1 MAGKSGGFGNTVS
14 SGKRAVTVSVSE
26 IKKNKAGKVTAG
38 DQLALTGLAAWC
50 PVPSRG
56 GAMGCGCGWGPPR
69 QPRGWL
75 PFCKSW
81 SYASPVNIVH
91 IVFESLHVN
100 PNNHK
105 VMAIHMG
112 VLTHLQTERR
122 DRLQPNQEGSSKH
135 QTYYHITL

>member
-50 PVPSRG
+50 PAPSRG
-56 GAMGCGCGWGPPR
+56 GALGCGCGWGPPR

-75 PFCKSW
+75 PFCKSCDVKAHLVICL
-81 SYASPVNIVH
+81 ASQHCSHRV
-91 IVFESLHVN
+91 
-100 PNNHK
+100 
-105 VMAIHMG
+105 
-112 VLTHLQTERR
+112 
-122 DRLQPNQEGSSKH
+122 
-135 QTYYHITL
+135 